1 MKVVVADKLPQSGLE
16 NLRAAGYEVQNDPG
30 LKDDAL
36 VEAVRQS
43 GAQVLIVR
51 STKVP
56 RAVLEAGKL
65 SLVIRAGAGYNNVD
79 VEAASELGIYVANC
93 PGKNAVAVAELTFGL
108 LLAIDRHIPECVQA
122 IRDGQWNKKQ
132 FSQASGL
139 YGRTLGVIGL
149 GEIGRQ
155 VVQRAHAFGMKVV
168 AWSRSLTPELAE
180 ELDVER
186 VTDLSAV
193 AFAADVVSVH
203 LALTEQTKGAIG
215 SDFFAALR
223 PGTIFLNTS
232 RGPVVDGPALRR
244 AVEEKGVRAGLD
256 VWNVQPSDSVG
267 TFADPLGGL
276 EGVYGTHHIG
286 ASTDQAQEAV
296 AEEAVRV
303 ARAYREHGKVH
314 NCVNLTDRS
323 LATAGLVVRHRDKVG
338 VLAFVLQTLKGANLN
353 VEDMEN
359 IVFHGGKAACATI
372 RVSHSP
378 PESLIDEINAHEDVF
393 GVRVTA

>member
-1 MKVVVADKLPQSGLE
+1 MKLLVADKLPPRGLDM
-16 NLRAAGYEVQNDPG
+16 LRDAGYEVDNDPG
-30 LKDDAL
+30 LSDDAL
-36 VEAVRQS
+36 TARVAEG

-56 RAVLEAGKL
+56 RATLEAGKL

-108 LLAIDRHIPECVQA
+108 LLAIDRHIPESVQA
-122 IRDGQWNKKQ
+122 IRDGKWNKKD
-132 FSQASGL
+132 FSKAQGVF
-139 YGRTLGVIGL
+139 GRTLGVIGL

-155 VVQRAHAFGMKVV
+155 VVTRAHAFGMRVV
-168 AWSRSLTPELAE
+168 AWSRSLTDAEAE
-180 ELDVER
+180 ELGVER
-186 VTDLSAV
+186 ANDLSAV

-203 LALTEQTKGAIG
+203 VALTEQTKGLIG

-232 RGPVVDGPALRR
+232 RGAVVDGAALRR
-244 AVEEKGVRAGLD
+244 AVEDKGVRAGLD

-303 ARAYREHGKVH
+303 ARAYREHGKVP

-323 LATAGLVVRHRDKVG
+323 LATAGLVVRHADKVG
-338 VLAFVLQTLKGANLN
+338 VLAFVLQTLKAANLN

-372 RVSHSP
+372 RVSHAP
-378 PESLIDEINAHEDVF
+378 PEELIDQINAHEHIF

>member
-1 MKVVVADKLPQSGLE
+1 MKVVVADKLPQRGLDMLHE
-16 NLRAAGYEVQNDPG
+16 AGYAVEADPA

-36 VEAVRQS
+36 VAKVAES

-79 VEAASELGIYVANC
+79 TAAASELGIYVANC
-93 PGKNAVAVAELTFGL
+93 PGKNAIAVAELTFGL
-108 LLAIDRHIPECVQA
+108 LLAIDRRIPDCVQA
-122 IRDGQWNKKQ
+122 IRAGQWDKKG
-132 FSQASGL
+132 FSAAQGI

-149 GEIGRQ
+149 GEIGRH
-155 VVQRAHAFGMKVV
+155 VVRRAQAFGMRVV
-168 AWSRSLTPELAE
+168 AWSRSLTDEGAKELG
-180 ELDVER
+180 VER
-186 VTDLSAV
+186 AADLSAV

-203 LALTEQTKGAIG
+203 VALTPETQGLLG
-215 SDFFAALR
+215 SDFFASIR

-232 RGPVVDGPALRR
+232 RGGVVDGPALKR
-244 AVEEKGVRAGLD
+244 AIEEKGVRAGLD
-256 VWNVQPSDSVG
+256 VWNVQPSDGVAA
-267 TFADPLGGL
+267 FEDPLGAL

-303 ARAYREHGKVH
+303 ARAYREHGKVP

-323 LATAGLVVRHRDKVG
+323 LATAGLVVRHADKVG
-338 VLAFVLQTLKGANLN
+338 VLAFVLQNLKAANLN

-359 IVFHGGKAACATI
+359 IVFLGGKAACATI
-372 RVSHSP
+372 RVSQAP
-378 PESLIDEINAHEDVF
+378 PESLVDELNAHADIF
-393 GVRVTA
+393 GVQVTA